1 MDHQFAEPM
10 IATSDSKH
18 DILDDVDVDVVVDDA
33 KSGLGDLSPDE
44 YDENIEAEVRDAMGR
59 LGKTGSLLSLHTLP
73 EPLGGVSVKGV
84 GNITM
89 PLDEKQAQQ
98 ISAHARDTPYIAT
111 LKATNF
117 ALDEY
122 IWTDAIQGFLKQ
134 ASRNLGVTT
143 PLRATPSAMILM
155 KSGLRYGE
163 HLLLVEV
170 CF

>member
-1 MDHQFAEPM
+1 M
-10 IATSDSKH
+10 IATLDEKH
-18 DILDDVDVDVVVDDA
+18 DTLDDVDVDVNVVDDA
-33 KSGLGDLSPDE
+33 KSGLGDLSTDE

-59 LGKTGSLLSLHTLP
+59 LGKSGSLLSLHTLP
-73 EPLGGVSVKGV
+73 ESLGGVFVKGI

-98 ISAHARDTPYIAT
+98 ISAHARDTTYLSLLEA
-111 LKATNF
+111 KDF
-117 ALDEY
+117 ALDES
-122 IWTDAIQGFLKQ
+122 IWTDIIQGFLNQ

-163 HLLLVEV
+163 HLLLVQV